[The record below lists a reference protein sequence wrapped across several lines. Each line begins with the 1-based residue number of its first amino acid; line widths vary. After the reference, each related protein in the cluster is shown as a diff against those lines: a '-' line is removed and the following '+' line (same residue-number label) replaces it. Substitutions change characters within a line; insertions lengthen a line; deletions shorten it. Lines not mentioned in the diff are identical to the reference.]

1 VSEQAPKDFN
11 PLVQRVD
18 ALLRRHQ
25 EARRPQ
31 DDVPVL
37 TEVVDPAAARPS
49 RGVDR
54 AAVEALAEELENAV
68 LLRLAPELDRVFE
81 ERLAGT
87 LSEMLEQV
95 LNGMRSELAASVHR
109 MVREAIAVSVS
120 RALGDPGQEPSPEQ
134 QEKTQ
139 S

>member
-1 VSEQAPKDFN
+1 VSEQAPKELN

-25 EARRPQ
+25 DTRRPQ
-31 DDVPVL
+31 DDLPVL
-37 TEVVDPAAARPS
+37 TEIVDPTAARPA

-54 AAVEALAEELENAV
+54 AVVEALAEELENAV

-87 LSEMLEQV
+87 LSDVLEQA
-95 LNGMRSELAASVHR
+95 LNGMRAELAASVHR
-109 MVREAIAVSVS
+109 MVREAIAVSVAQ
-120 RALGDPGQEPSPEQ
+120 ALGEPPQDSKP
-134 QEKTQ
+134 K
-139 S
+139 

>member
-1 VSEQAPKDFN
+1 VSEQAPKEFN

-25 EARRPQ
+25 DTRKPQ

-37 TEVVDPAAARPS
+37 TEIVDPTAARPAH
-49 RGVDR
+49 GVDR

-87 LSEMLEQV
+87 LSAMLEQV
-95 LNGMRSELAASVHR
+95 LNGMRAELAASVHR
-109 MVREAIAVSVS
+109 MVREAIAVSVAQ
-120 RALGDPGQEPSPEQ
+120 ALGEPPQDSNS
-134 QEKTQ
+134 K
-139 S
+139 

>member
-1 VSEQAPKDFN
+1 MSDQAPKEFN

-25 EARRPQ
+25 ETRKPQ

-37 TEVVDPAAARPS
+37 TEIVDPNAVRPA

-54 AAVEALAEELENAV
+54 AVVEALAEELENAV

-87 LSEMLEQV
+87 LSEMLEQA
-95 LNGMRSELAASVHR
+95 LNGMRADLAASVHR

-120 RALGDPGQEPSPEQ
+120 QALGEPPQDSNP
-134 QEKTQ
+134 K
-139 S
+139 

>member
-1 VSEQAPKDFN
+1 VSDDPRREFN
-11 PLVQRVD
+11 PLIRRVD

-25 EARRPQ
+25 DAPKPEE
-31 DDVPVL
+31 DVPVL
-37 TEVVDPAAARPS
+37 TEIVDPQAARPA

-54 AAVEALAEELENAV
+54 ATVEALAEELENAV

-87 LSEMLEQV
+87 LGDMLEQV
-95 LNGMRSELAASVHR
+95 LNGMRAELAASVHL

-120 RALGDPGQEPSPEQ
+120 QALGEPPQDSNS
-134 QEKTQ
+134 K
-139 S
+139 